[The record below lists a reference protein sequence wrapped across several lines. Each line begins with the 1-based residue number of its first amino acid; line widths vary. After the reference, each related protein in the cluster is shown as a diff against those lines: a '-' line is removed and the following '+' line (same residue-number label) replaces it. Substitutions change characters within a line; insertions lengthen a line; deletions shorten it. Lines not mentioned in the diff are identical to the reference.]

1 VERNRSCSKR
11 LVETTHCFEP
21 ASAPS
26 TLLDVP
32 CTTGRLARAI
42 ASVLLLNEVEDVV
55 DEFDWEGSEVHG
67 GRGETRVLDVS
78 RVLVML
84 VRFSTRLVCVVE
96 LQSEKLEEERERE
109 EVVLLD

>member
-67 GRGETRVLDVS
+67 GRGETRVLDV
-78 RVLVML
+78 